1 MVPGAA
7 GVLLVAVCIRGPLK
21 LQYAVIDL
29 LAAPMAQ
36 LTYKQRIR
44 PLRLKGASVAET
56 SVLFSLSAIWI
67 LSWSYFLVRAITPR
81 HAAANQRLERPVTP
95 ESDAP

>member
-1 MVPGAA
+1 MAPGAA

-36 LTYKQRIR
+36 LSYKQRIR
-44 PLRLKGASVAET
+44 PLR
-56 SVLFSLSAIWI
+56 FDQPLSNLDTFMEL
-67 LSWSYFLVRAITPR
+67 LSRKSYNALTRCRLTNAWSGP
-81 HAAANQRLERPVTP
+81 
-95 ESDAP
+95 